1 MGKVL
6 AGAGL
11 LLAALLMFTGFLRSG
26 ANLAPATI
34 FALLLTVGAPAA
46 GGVWLITTN
55 FRRDKKLVGR
65 RDELRQRTLE
75 AEVLRLAGARG
86 GKLTVVEM
94 VSELAVSPEEAKAT
108 LEALAIRG
116 LAEVEVTESG
126 VLVFAFHD
134 IQHLGEKSRS
144 KGVLGD

>member
-6 AGAGL
+6 GG
-11 LLAALLMFTGFLRSG
+11 AALLLVAVLMFAGFLRSG
-26 ANLAPATI
+26 ASVAPATI
-34 FALLLTVGAPAA
+34 FALLITVGVPAA
-46 GGVWLITTN
+46 AGVWLITSH
-55 FRRDKKLVGR
+55 FRRDRKLAGR

-94 VSELAVSPEEAKAT
+94 VSELAVSPEEAKTT

-134 IQHLGEKSRS
+134 IQHLGEKPQS